1 MIQNWHIIFVAA
13 LVPMVMG
20 FVWYN
25 PKVIGTIWM
34 AETGMTEEK
43 SEKTHMPLVFGLS
56 YLFSCMIAVALLVF
70 TIHQIHVF
78 SVFEGQAGLGVD
90 GSDLMNKII
99 NFLGDDIH
107 NFRTFKHGAFHGT
120 LAGVL
125 LALPIL
131 ATNAMFEAKG
141 FKYIAVNAGYWIISL
156 ALMGGIVC
164 QWA

>member
-1 MIQNWHIIFVAA
+1 
-13 LVPMVMG
+13 
-20 FVWYN
+20 
-25 PKVIGTIWM
+25 
-34 AETGMTEEK
+34 
-43 SEKTHMPLVFGLS
+43 
-56 YLFSCMIAVALLVF
+56 
-70 TIHQIHVF
+70 
-78 SVFEGQAGLGVD
+78 
-90 GSDLMNKII
+90 
-99 NFLGDDIH
+99 
-107 NFRTFKHGAFHGT
+107 